1 MYDIY
6 FDLIFKLEEKRL
18 ASSDS
23 ERQSIRQ
30 DIKRIADRLKKQP
43 QESDKA
49 VFDAACC
56 YYAAGYY
63 VQAQSLAINAQIDNA
78 PTIQKWILYF
88 LAKNFKIL
96 KSEILNINSNTEFKD
111 AVIQEGID
119 SGNLSSYEVINLI
132 VTAKIA
138 EGLLDV
144 VSFIETGDDEKW
156 AHATKAFLS
165 CQKLLCKVGEWQTWW
180 WVECLKIITEEFIE
194 NSLWRTLSPMQQDS
208 ASSDMVSKY
217 VIANYKSATIV
228 EFWRTQ
234 IESLPRINDPERSS
248 FCISVP
254 TSAGKTKSAELSVL
268 RFLLDY
274 WNEPDKKCVYIAPL
288 RKLCQEVEESF
299 SKVFGQ
305 FQPNIVS
312 SFYGGYEVDVFDEY
326 FFGKT
331 RILVVT
337 PEKLDGMLRQYPDLI
352 SQIKLVIADEG
363 HLIGSEDPK
372 YRFLLER
379 LIYIINKKTNSET
392 KKSRIVLLSGVLPN
406 IDDFAELISGS
417 RENIVKIDWRPVDEP
432 IIGSWTW
439 DGKKFNTTKLE
450 IQPPSSFS
458 VGNCKSKDE
467 FAEYVVKV
475 ATECA
480 KWSEVLVFSASKT
493 SITTKGFSSLLQC
506 VAKGKPFG
514 KFSSVPSNLGKY
526 REDSLLLE
534 SGIAVHHKEVPTE
547 VKREI
552 EKRINDGE
560 IKLLFASPTLA
571 QGVNIPFG
579 TVLIYNLQHDYRSP
593 ISDAVFWNVV
603 GRVGRP
609 ISQTRKTAAK
619 IESPKVIFLLNSA
632 RSANQEDRQN
642 ITRSRQLINNQGKY
656 KVASPFL
663 GFLNAIRNLN
673 PNLPVANLVSSL
685 AEKPTLHDIVGES
698 ASNPWRES
706 TLDKYLIRL
715 DNQLVDLLHEAYPDV
730 DITLD
735 WLQQSAKELID
746 LFVKASVIEPKDL
759 DYIKEVVLAR
769 LQFIVRNIP
778 REKRRQDYLLGL
790 PHGDCVK
797 IEQTVEQLLIWYRGC
812 TDLFNN
818 SHDSGVANLVNL
830 MNFVSDLSICS
841 DKTNPQ
847 ISDQD
852 PLPSFDPNPKETARK
867 NLHTY
872 WLNGAD
878 HKTLKNTLKSFFGKK
893 DFDQYRESI
902 LEREIPWGVSA
913 IGRYLS
919 EVAKSKGFAFSA
931 DLEYL
936 PSMIKYGVDSKI
948 ACHLRRL
955 NISRK
960 YAIPIAQLYVSKFLS
975 DDSEE
980 IEELFYRDFESAI
993 KSLQNL
999 TEEDISRIEID
1010 TPTLTKIRKIL
1021 ERHKPRVSSVDEPEF
1036 PPFEIEVYE

>member
-1 MYDIY
+1 
-6 FDLIFKLEEKRL
+6 
-18 ASSDS
+18 
-23 ERQSIRQ
+23 
-30 DIKRIADRLKKQP
+30 
-43 QESDKA
+43 
-49 VFDAACC
+49 
-56 YYAAGYY
+56 
-63 VQAQSLAINAQIDNA
+63 
-78 PTIQKWILYF
+78 
-88 LAKNFKIL
+88 
-96 KSEILNINSNTEFKD
+96 
-111 AVIQEGID
+111 
-119 SGNLSSYEVINLI
+119 
-132 VTAKIA
+132 
-138 EGLLDV
+138 
-144 VSFIETGDDEKW
+144 
-156 AHATKAFLS
+156 
-165 CQKLLCKVGEWQTWW
+165 
-180 WVECLKIITEEFIE
+180 
-194 NSLWRTLSPMQQDS
+194 
-208 ASSDMVSKY
+208 
-217 VIANYKSATIV
+217 
-228 EFWRTQ
+228 
-234 IESLPRINDPERSS
+234 
-248 FCISVP
+248 
-254 TSAGKTKSAELSVL
+254 
-268 RFLLDY
+268 
-274 WNEPDKKCVYIAPL
+274 
-288 RKLCQEVEESF
+288 
-299 SKVFGQ
+299 
-305 FQPNIVS
+305 
-312 SFYGGYEVDVFDEY
+312 
-326 FFGKT
+326 
-331 RILVVT
+331 
-337 PEKLDGMLRQYPDLI
+337 
-352 SQIKLVIADEG
+352 
-363 HLIGSEDPK
+363 
-372 YRFLLER
+372 
-379 LIYIINKKTNSET
+379 
-392 KKSRIVLLSGVLPN
+392 
-406 IDDFAELISGS
+406 
-417 RENIVKIDWRPVDEP
+417 
-432 IIGSWTW
+432 
-439 DGKKFNTTKLE
+439 
-450 IQPPSSFS
+450 
-458 VGNCKSKDE
+458 
-467 FAEYVVKV
+467 
-475 ATECA
+475 
-480 KWSEVLVFSASKT
+480 
-493 SITTKGFSSLLQC
+493 
-506 VAKGKPFG
+506 
-514 KFSSVPSNLGKY
+514 
-526 REDSLLLE
+526 
-534 SGIAVHHKEVPTE
+534 
-547 VKREI
+547 
-552 EKRINDGE
+552 
-560 IKLLFASPTLA
+560 LA